1 MRPDRPVPA
10 SSRAER
16 SVLRATP
23 ATPEP
28 NKTKPSPAFE
38 AWKPGAPPETILG
51 PKRIYTLNVNA
62 PNMASA
68 TGSWVLQFAELTEE
82 ANKRNGPLMALRTD
96 PLTDLAGPVPLRK
109 VDPKYPPALVSARV
123 QGDVILYAIIRKDGS
138 VDSIQLVKGIEPRLD
153 QNAMEALARWKF
165 RPAERRGDPVELEA
179 VVTIPFR
186 VPGRY

>member
-1 MRPDRPVPA
+1 
-10 SSRAER
+10 
-16 SVLRATP
+16 VLRAIPGNP
-23 ATPEP
+23 APS
-28 NKTKPSPAFE
+28 KTRPSPAFE
-38 AWKPGAPPETILG
+38 ALKPGAPPETILG

-68 TGSWVLQFAELTEE
+68 TGSWVLQFAELNEE
-82 ANKRNGPLMALRTD
+82 AGNREVPLTSLRTD

-138 VDSIQLVKGIEPRLD
+138 VDSIQVVKGIEPRLD

-186 VPGRY
+186 VPARY